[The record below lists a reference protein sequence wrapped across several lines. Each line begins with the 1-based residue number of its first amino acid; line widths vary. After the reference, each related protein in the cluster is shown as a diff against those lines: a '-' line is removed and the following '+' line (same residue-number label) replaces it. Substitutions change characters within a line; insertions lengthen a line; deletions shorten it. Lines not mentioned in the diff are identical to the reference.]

1 MENEEDK
8 KLNNLIKQM
17 RNEFQL
23 PDKDIK
29 DEDLKNALIKN
40 NFNITNAFLSLFV
53 AD

>member
-1 MENEEDK
+1 
-8 KLNNLIKQM
+8 M
-17 RNEFQL
+17 RNEYQL
-23 PDKDIK
+23 PDKEIK